1 MKISLKTGVSAGVM
15 LALAASLITIT
26 DYTVKHEQIRI
37 QTTETA
43 VMSNASMEE
52 IGNEITARI
61 EAEEISAVIAK
72 LDTVSLSSYNEI
84 QEARQ
89 LYENASGDARSYINE
104 QGLLD
109 AESTYAQLEQDRT
122 AKLTGAIAG
131 GDVMQVLEY
140 ADTQI
145 QGSGD
150 AYLDSLVQEF
160 IGKAVTDD
168 MSRSEQLQ
176 ACYDYMV
183 ANYSYGYNYNC
194 KTIIYLEEHRYEF

>member
-109 AESTYAQLEQDRT
+109 AESAYAQLEQDRT

-131 GDVMQVLEY
+131 GDVMQAPEMPVWILWY
-140 ADTQI
+140 RN
-145 QGSGD
+145 
-150 AYLDSLVQEF
+150 L
-160 IGKAVTDD
+160 
-168 MSRSEQLQ
+168 SE
-176 ACYDYMV
+176 
-183 ANYSYGYNYNC
+183 
-194 KTIIYLEEHRYEF
+194 RP

>member
-15 LALAASLITIT
+15 LALAASLITIS

-109 AESTYAQLEQDRT
+109 AASGVRRPTSTGLRRC
-122 AKLTGAIAG
+122 LSGFSGTG
-131 GDVMQVLEY
+131 
-140 ADTQI
+140 
-145 QGSGD
+145 
-150 AYLDSLVQEF
+150 
-160 IGKAVTDD
+160 
-168 MSRSEQLQ
+168 
-176 ACYDYMV
+176 
-183 ANYSYGYNYNC
+183 
-194 KTIIYLEEHRYEF
+194 IYQKGRNR